1 MFLGYDDEGD
11 MSFVPF
17 INRAFKFEDD
27 ENAAMSGLHYCD
39 AGYLIFQCWI
49 EYP

>member
-1 MFLGYDDEGD
+1 MFLGYDEEGD
-11 MSFVPF
+11 MSLVPF
-17 INRAFKFEDD
+17 LNRAHKFEDD

-39 AGYLIFQCWI
+39 CGYLIFQFWS